1 MAVFAFEQWMM
12 ASNNFSVNSFAKKGL
27 KPKWHMVKFCRKPN
41 CSISLSPDRL
51 QYLQLPPF
59 WLKFQMP
66 PKLLISAQ
74 PIFVY
79 NYPDLMAWFCQLSST
94 ITNHLNANY
103 SQWKGIKFE
112 TIFGKVSA
120 QPHTIVK
127 QIRFPN
133 GNVLFLSLFS
143 LFKNWMHNVGWGCAE
158 ILPYLRPS
166 SSIMTVCTGLK
177 T

>member
-12 ASNNFSVNSFAKKGL
+12 ASNTFLVNSFAKKGL
-27 KPKWHMVKFCRKPN
+27 KPKWQMVKFCRKPN

-66 PKLLISAQ
+66 PKLLISAK

-94 ITNHLNANY
+94 ITNHLNANF

-112 TIFGKVSA
+112 IIFD
-120 QPHTIVK
+120 HHH
-127 QIRFPN
+127 
-133 GNVLFLSLFS
+133 LSWPFEQ
-143 LFKNWMHNVGWGCAE
+143 G
-158 ILPYLRPS
+158 LRP
-166 SSIMTVCTGLK
+166 K
-177 T
+177 FE